1 MAINQLFKIKPSKE
15 LVKEIIGLININIDK
30 IDNMDTDNIEN
41 KKFFT
46 IKELNDLN
54 ILDKVCF
61 IKNKIKDYYLPCKQ
75 KIYFNNIT
83 IKKLLTIFRQLL
95 KLYNY
100 KIISVD
106 KYDNGKKFI
115 IYIITHIVQTN
126 NKKNIN
132 CIISFD

>member
-1 MAINQLFKIKPSKE
+1 MAINQLFKNKPSKE
-15 LVKEIIGLININIDK
+15 LVKEIIGLININIDNIEK
-30 IDNMDTDNIEN
+30 LETDNIEN
-41 KKFFT
+41 KNFFT
-46 IKELNDLN
+46 IKEINDLN
-54 ILDKVCF
+54 ILNKVCF
-61 IKNKIKDYYLPCKQ
+61 IKNKLKDYYLPCKQ
-75 KIYFNNIT
+75 NIYLNNIT

-100 KIISVD
+100 KIISID

-115 IYIITHIVQTN
+115 IYSITHIEKTN